1 MAKARVQYRCQ
12 ECGYELAKWAG
23 RCPSCQSWNSIVEEP
38 VIALQNKEQRPLSSA
53 RAVPIT
59 KVQREAFA
67 RYETGIGELD
77 RVLGGGIVPASLI
90 LVGGDPGVG
99 KSTLLMQAA
108 CQISGRGKVL
118 YASGEESKEQLRLR
132 AERLGTLSDN
142 LLVLAE
148 NELENIIAQIEEEK
162 PLLVIMDSIQTIY
175 SSQLASAPG
184 SVGQVREC
192 TAQLLYL
199 AKGRQ
204 IPIILVGHITKAGGL
219 AGPKV
224 LEHMVDAVL
233 YFEGS
238 MEESYR
244 VLRAVKNRFGSTDEI
259 GVFAMGGEGLLEV
272 KNPSEFF
279 LAQRPK
285 DAAGSV
291 VVATMEGS
299 RPLLVEV
306 QALVGPTAFG
316 GVPRRQ
322 ASGVDHNRVSTIL
335 AVLERRVG
343 LHIGTHDVYM
353 NAVGGLRL
361 GEPAVDLGIAV
372 ALASSFKNRSVS
384 NRLVVIGEVGLTGEV
399 RAVRDMERRVAEAAR
414 LGFGACLIPY
424 HNLRSLEKRKL
435 GVELFPVNTA
445 QEALAITLA

>member
-1 MAKARVQYRCQ
+1 MAKARVKYRCQ

-23 RCPSCQSWNSIVEEP
+23 RCPGCQSWNTIVEEP
-38 VIALQNKEQRPLSSA
+38 AAALQTQRPLSSA
-53 RAVPIT
+53 KSMPIT
-59 KVQREAFA
+59 EVEREAFA
-67 RYETGIGELD
+67 RYVTGIGELD

-108 CQISGRGKVL
+108 CLLSKKGKIL
-118 YASGEESKEQLRLR
+118 YVSGEESKEQLRLR
-132 AERLGTLSDN
+132 AERLGTLSER
-142 LLVLAE
+142 LLVLSE
-148 NELENIIAQIEEEK
+148 NELENIVSQIEAEK
-162 PLLVIMDSIQTIY
+162 PLLAIVDSIQTIY
-175 SSQLASAPG
+175 SGQLASAPG

-204 IPIILVGHITKAGGL
+204 VPIILVGHITKAGGL

-259 GVFAMGGEGLLEV
+259 GVFAMGGEGLTEV
-272 KNPSEFF
+272 ENPSEFF

-285 DAAGSV
+285 NAAGSV

-306 QALVGPTAFG
+306 QALVGATAFG

-322 ASGVDHNRVSTIL
+322 ASGLDHNRVSTIL

-343 LHIGTHDVYM
+343 LNIGSHDVYM

-361 GEPAVDLGIAV
+361 NEPAVDLGIAA
-372 ALASSFKNRSVS
+372 ALASSFKNKPVS
-384 NRLVVIGEVGLTGEV
+384 GRLVVIGEVGLTGEV
-399 RAVRDMERRVAEAAR
+399 RAVRDLERRVAEAGR
-414 LGFGACLIPY
+414 LGFEKCLIPY
-424 HNLRSLEKRKL
+424 HNWRRLGKRQL
-435 GVELFPVNTA
+435 GPELIPVHTA
-445 QEALAITLA
+445 CEALQTAMF